1 MKSVLYKGRLKTWKD
16 ERGFGFIKPDDGSK
30 EVFLHISA
38 LKGTSRR
45 PEVGDII
52 LYQLATESDGK
63 VRASSASIQGV
74 TLRSLNLPKNQS
86 QSQDPKESRT
96 NAPTNPLP
104 KRQKRKKRGLVETL
118 LPIGVIAI
126 IAIVVMKLSPNDSPS
141 PIMSVDPSP
150 ITSIPNRSIAKPGCN
165 IKGNISIN
173 TGNKLYHLPGMED
186 YESTNIDTEK
196 GERWFCTESEAIASG
211 WNKAPR

>member
-1 MKSVLYKGRLKTWKD
+1 MKPVLYKGQLKTWKD
-16 ERGFGFIKPDDGSK
+16 DRGFGFIKPNDGSK

-45 PEVGDII
+45 PKAGDTI
-52 LYQLATESDGK
+52 LYELVTESDGK
-63 VRASSASIQGV
+63 VRASNASIQGIA
-74 TLRSLNLPKNQS
+74 LRSLDRSGNQS
-86 QSQDPKESRT
+86 QTQVPKESWT
-96 NAPTNPLP
+96 NSRTNPLP

-118 LPIGVIAI
+118 ISLGIMAVIAI
-126 IAIVVMKLSPNDSPS
+126 LAMEFSPS
-141 PIMSVDPSP
+141 DSPSP
-150 ITSIPNRSIAKPGCN
+150 ITSIPNISVAKPGCN

-173 TGNKLYHLPGMED
+173 TGNKVYHLPGMED
-186 YESTNIDTEK
+186 YESTIIDTAK

>member
-1 MKSVLYKGRLKTWKD
+1 MKPVLYKGRLKTWKD

-45 PEVGDII
+45 PKAGDII
-52 LYQLATESDGK
+52 LYELATESDGK
-63 VRASSASIQGV
+63 IRASNASIQGV
-74 TLRSLNLPKNQS
+74 ELRSLNRHRNQTHT
-86 QSQDPKESRT
+86 QVFKESGT
-96 NAPTNPLP
+96 NSRTNPLP
-104 KRQKRKKRGLVETL
+104 KRQKRQKRGLVETL
-118 LPIGVIAI
+118 LSIGIFAI
-126 IAIVVMKLSPNDSPS
+126 IAIVGMKFSPS
-141 PIMSVDPSP
+141 DSPSP
-150 ITSIPNRSIAKPGCN
+150 ITSIPNRSVLKPECN

-173 TGNKLYHLPGMED
+173 TGNKVYHLPGMED
-186 YESTNIDTEK
+186 YESTIIDTTK

>member
-1 MKSVLYKGRLKTWKD
+1 MNPVLYQGRLKTWKD

-45 PEVGDII
+45 PQVGDTI
-52 LYQLATESDGK
+52 LYELATESDGK
-63 VRASSASIQGV
+63 VRASNASIQGV
-74 TLRSLNLPKNQS
+74 ALRPLNLPRNQS
-86 QSQDPKESRT
+86 QSQVPKESRT
-96 NAPTNPLP
+96 NSSTNPLP
-104 KRQKRKKRGLVETL
+104 KRHNKKNRRLVESL
-118 LPIGVIAI
+118 MKFGVITI
-126 IAIVVMKLSPNDSPS
+126 IAIVAIKFSSSDF
-141 PIMSVDPSP
+141 PSP
-150 ITSIPNRSIAKPGCN
+150 ITSVAKPGCN

-186 YESTNIDTEK
+186 YESTNIDTAK